1 MKRKMKIHLDYLHLN
16 GFIADTIDNFA
27 TQGHIIQNHR
37 NEIKIFEHGKYKF
50 VVKSFKKITIA
61 NRIIYKFLRKSKA
74 RRSYENALRLLDLKI
89 GTPFPV
95 AYVEESSGLFLK
107 NSYFISCFVEH
118 QTADKHLTESS
129 DVPFL
134 EAMGAFLFNLHKK
147 EVFHYDL
154 HTSNILTIKDSKG
167 KIDFCLVDINR
178 LKFKKPT
185 KKRRV
190 KNLNRLSLP
199 FDQYSILISKYAEM
213 AEFDVFSFAH
223 KQLYQRK
230 KYQIFRQIKSLFKD
244 FYKKNVAT
252 AISRNTR
259 KEAVD

>member
-37 NEIKIFEHGKYKF
+37 NEIKIFEYQKNKF

-89 GTPFPV
+89 GTPFPA

-118 QTADKHLTESS
+118 ETADRYLTERP
-129 DVPFL
+129 DAPFL
-134 EAMGAFLFNLHKK
+134 EAMGAFLYNLHKK
-147 EVFHYDL
+147 EVFHFDL
-154 HTSNILTIKDSKG
+154 HTSNILTTKDHKG
-167 KIDFCLVDINR
+167 NFDFSLVDINR

-185 KKRRV
+185 QQRRV
-190 KNLNRLSLP
+190 KNLNRLFLP
-199 FDQYSILISKYAEM
+199 FEQYSILISKYAEM

-230 KYQIFRQIKSLFKD
+230 KYQIFKRLKILFKD
-244 FYKKNVAT
+244 LYKKYVAPV
-252 AISRNTR
+252 IRRNTH
-259 KEAVD
+259 KEAID

>member
-1 MKRKMKIHLDYLHLN
+1 MKHCPNKTL
-16 GFIADTIDNFA
+16 
-27 TQGHIIQNHR
+27 
-37 NEIKIFEHGKYKF
+37 
-50 VVKSFKKITIA
+50 
-61 NRIIYKFLRKSKA
+61 
-74 RRSYENALRLLDLKI
+74 
-89 GTPFPV
+89 
-95 AYVEESSGLFLK
+95 EEK
-107 NSYFISCFVEH
+107 PRVDCH
-118 QTADKHLTESS
+118 
-129 DVPFL
+129 FL
-134 EAMGAFLFNLHKK
+134 EAMGAFLINLHKK

-244 FYKKNVAT
+244 FYKKKCGNC
-252 AISRNTR
+252 N
-259 KEAVD
+259 K